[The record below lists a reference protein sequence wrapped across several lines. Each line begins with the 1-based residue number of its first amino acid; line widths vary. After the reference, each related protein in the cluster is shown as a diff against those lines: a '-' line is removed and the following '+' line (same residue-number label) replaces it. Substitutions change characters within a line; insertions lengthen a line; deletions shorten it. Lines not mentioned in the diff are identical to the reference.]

1 MILEFWGMLLSM
13 RTIVLMGL
21 KLPTKGEVKEYA
33 EKTTKSMIF
42 TGVFSEKSNSETLI
56 DLFFMACVRK

>member
-1 MILEFWGMLLSM
+1 MILEFWGILLSM

-33 EKTTKSMIF
+33 EKQPSP
-42 TGVFSEKSNSETLI
+42 
-56 DLFFMACVRK
+56 